1 MMRMIVSK
9 RELEM
14 RLERVESFS
23 DPKLRLEQYRLPAP
37 VAAELLW
44 YIGLR
49 HKDLEG
55 RVVADLGCGTGMLT
69 AGAALMGADY
79 TVGIDIDPDAIAS
92 AKRMVGSLGLSGSV
106 DLINCSV
113 DSLPISADVVVQ
125 NPPFGVRNR
134 GADRAFLKAGLE
146 AAGVVYSVHMAD
158 EGVRRFITAFV
169 RAEGGKVD
177 EVLPLSIKL
186 PPTYHFHTKRL
197 HEFAVDLY
205 RIVRVS

>member
-1 MMRMIVSK
+1 MRMIGSK
-9 RELEM
+9 RELEII
-14 RLERVESFS
+14 LERVEGFA

-37 VAAELLW
+37 VAAEILW

-55 RVVADLGCGTGMLT
+55 RIVADLGCGTGMLT
-69 AGAALMGADY
+69 AGAALMGADH
-79 TVGIDIDPDAIAS
+79 TVGLDIDATAIAS
-92 AKRMVGSLGLSGSV
+92 AKRVVDRLKLGGAV
-106 DLINCSV
+106 DFVNCSV
-113 DSLPISADVVVQ
+113 EHLPISADVAVQ

-146 AAGVVYSVHMAD
+146 AAPVVYSVHMAD

-169 RAEGGKVD
+169 RGEGGKVD

-186 PPTYHFHTKRL
+186 PPTYHFHKKRV

-205 RIVRVS
+205 RIVRVSQ

>member
-1 MMRMIVSK
+1 MRMICSK

-14 RLERVESFS
+14 LLERVEGFS

-37 VAAELLW
+37 VAADILW

-55 RVVADLGCGTGMLT
+55 RVVVDLGCGTGMLT

-79 TVGIDIDPDAIAS
+79 TIGLDIDPKAIAS
-92 AKRMVGSLGLSGSV
+92 AKRMVDRFGLGGSV

-113 DSLPISADVVVQ
+113 EHMPLSADVAVQ

-146 AAGVVYSVHMAD
+146 AAWVVYSVHKAD
-158 EGVRRFITAFV
+158 EGVRRFITAYV
-169 RAEGGKVD
+169 KEEGGRVD

-186 PPTYHFHTKRL
+186 PPTYHFHKKRV

-205 RIVRVS
+205 RIVRVSK

>member
-1 MMRMIVSK
+1 MPMIGSK

-14 RLERVESFS
+14 LLERVEGFT

-37 VAAELLW
+37 VAAEILW

-79 TVGIDIDPDAIAS
+79 AVGLDIDRKALAS
-92 AKRMVGSLGLSGSV
+92 ARRAMERLGVGHFV

-113 DSLPISADVVVQ
+113 EELPVSADVAVQ
-125 NPPFGVRNR
+125 NPPFGVRKR
-134 GADRAFLKAGLE
+134 GADRVFLRAGLE
-146 AAGVVYSVHMAD
+146 AAAVVYSVHKAD
-158 EGVRRFITAFV
+158 EGVRRFIGAFV
-169 RAEGGKVD
+169 KGEGGKVD

-186 PPTYHFHTKRL
+186 PPTYHFHKKRV

-205 RIVRVS
+205 RIVRVY

>member
-1 MMRMIVSK
+1 MTEMVGSR

-14 RLERVESFS
+14 LLERVEGFT
-23 DPKLRLEQYRLPAP
+23 DPKLKLEQYRLPAP
-37 VAAELLW
+37 VAADILW
-44 YIGLR
+44 YIGMR

-69 AGAALMGADY
+69 AGAALMGADLA
-79 TVGIDIDPDAIAS
+79 VGADIDLDAIKS
-92 AKRMVGSLGLSGSV
+92 ARRVADRLGVGGRVELV
-106 DLINCSV
+106 RCRIDW
-113 DSLPISADVVVQ
+113 LPLTADVVVQ

-146 AAGVVYSVHMAD
+146 AAGVVYSIHKAD
-158 EGVRRFITAFV
+158 EGVRRFVPAYV
-169 RAEGGKVD
+169 KGLGGRVD

-186 PPTYHFHTKRL
+186 PPTYHFHTKRF
-197 HEFAVDLY
+197 HEFTVDLY